1 MSTQPTHK
9 RLSSGLQSLADA
21 SPEYELA
28 PIGIASMHKQA
39 EKLAEYGR
47 NGDIYIVHAA
57 EGETVI
63 PMEVLNANPQIK
75 ALLFNQMKDMGLD
88 PQEFVVGNE
97 LNSINPDT
105 GLPEFFFSSIFRSV
119 KKAAKSVF
127 KAVKKLAPIAIP
139 IALTMFGLPIAG
151 FGAGS
156 FGAAALGGGLGSL
169 AGGGS
174 LKDAFKAAV
183 ISGGTTALMGGVKG
197 AMGGPGSS
205 FSKGAM
211 NTFNPV
217 NAPSPGLQFDR
228 LTSGDSQQ
236 LLNFIGTSPADQNFN
251 PMGLGAADPK
261 EVAFNRNLNTDAMV
275 AGPGA
280 PSASN
285 AQVSNTNFTLGNQ
298 RPLASSLL
306 DSPANPLSSG
316 NPLAA
321 APGSINSINPGT
333 LAQQSL
339 FDNAAKAAQ
348 EAASPKFTPSSL
360 FDYATGGP
368 KFTRADL
375 VNINPSL
382 GNIQGGAA
390 MADSALKTVNPGMLR
405 TYGPLA
411 AAGGLGAYAMGAF
424 DPPPVEEV
432 TQEDLVGY
440 VGGDLSGDN
449 QLYAANPDQYKIPT
463 DPYQFP
469 TYTPS
474 QVRVPSSRFAGGLQ
488 MRPVGGGS
496 QPSFMAN
503 KGGYFTKDRREDQLP
518 QFAGYVEGP
527 GTPTSDSIPGYLS
540 DGEFVFNAQ
549 SVKGADPSGQGNR
562 EAGAS
567 NLYNMMRNLQ
577 MRA

>member
-9 RLSSGLQSLADA
+9 RLSSGLQSLAEA

-28 PIGIASMHKQA
+28 PVGIASMHKQA

-139 IALTMFGLPIAG
+139 IALTMFGGPAFMG
-151 FGAGS
+151 TAFGAGS

-251 PMGLGAADPK
+251 PMGFGADPK
-261 EVAFNRNLNTDAMV
+261 KVAPEVAFKRSLDTNAMV
-275 AGPGA
+275 AGGTGA
-280 PSASN
+280 PPKTNFLTDTFGEDVVRTAQQNSPFAGAAFTPKGGSELFGNAAVDAAKTSASN
-285 AQVSNTNFTLGNQ
+285 AAFDNVMANTLGRN
-298 RPLASSLL
+298 L
-306 DSPANPLSSG
+306 DSVGLRQ
-316 NPLAA
+316 
-321 APGSINSINPGT
+321 
-333 LAQQSL
+333 AQQL
-339 FDNAAKAAQ
+339 ALKASV
-348 EAASPKFTPSSL
+348 EA
-360 FDYATGGP
+360 
-368 KFTRADL
+368 
-375 VNINPSL
+375 
-382 GNIQGGAA
+382 GAA
-390 MADSALKTVNPGMLR
+390 VTAKSLTPGLMR
-405 TYGPLA
+405 QYGPLA
-411 AAGGLGAYAMGAF
+411 AVGGLGAYVGGAF

-432 TQEDLVGY
+432 TQADLAGY
-440 VGGDLSGDN
+440 VEGDLSGPN

-463 DPYQFP
+463 DPYRFP

-503 KGGYFTKDRREDQLP
+503 QGGYFTKDRREDQLP

>member
-9 RLSSGLQSLADA
+9 RLSSGLQSLAEA

-28 PIGIASMHKQA
+28 PVGIASMHKQA

-105 GLPEFFFSSIFRSV
+105 GLPEFFFSSIFRSI

-217 NAPSPGLQFDR
+217 NAPSAGLQFDR
-228 LTSGDSQQ
+228 LKDGNIQDFLMTTPGD
-236 LLNFIGTSPADQNFN
+236 NFVDSPADLSFGVGPRDVSQNYN
-251 PMGLGAADPK
+251 AISSSKSAAMTPPK
-261 EVAFNRNLNTDAMV
+261 SNFLTDTFGEDVVRTAQQNSPFAEAAFTPKGGSELFGNAAVDA
-275 AGPGA
+275 AKT
-280 PSASN
+280 SASN
-285 AQVSNTNFTLGNQ
+285 AAFDNVMANTLGRN
-298 RPLASSLL
+298 L
-306 DSPANPLSSG
+306 DSVGLRQ
-316 NPLAA
+316 
-321 APGSINSINPGT
+321 
-333 LAQQSL
+333 AQQL
-339 FDNAAKAAQ
+339 ALKASV
-348 EAASPKFTPSSL
+348 EA
-360 FDYATGGP
+360 
-368 KFTRADL
+368 
-375 VNINPSL
+375 
-382 GNIQGGAA
+382 GAA
-390 MADSALKTVNPGMLR
+390 VTAKSLTPGLMR
-405 TYGPLA
+405 QYGPLA
-411 AAGGLGAYAMGAF
+411 AVGGLGAYAMGAF

-432 TQEDLVGY
+432 TQADLAGY
-440 VGGDLSGDN
+440 VEGDLSGPN

-463 DPYQFP
+463 DPYRFP

-503 KGGYFTKDRREDQLP
+503 QGGYFTKDRREDQLP